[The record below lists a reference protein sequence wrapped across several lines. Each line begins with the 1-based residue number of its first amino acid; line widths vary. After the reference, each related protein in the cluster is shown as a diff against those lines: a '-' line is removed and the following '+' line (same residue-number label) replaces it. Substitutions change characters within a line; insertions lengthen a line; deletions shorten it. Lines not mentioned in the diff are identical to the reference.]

1 MITLV
6 LVLDQCLICF
16 HQKAGL
22 RIVVVVVVVVVV
34 AFELV
39 VGWLGTT
46 AYPDN

>member
-1 MITLV
+1 MINLV

-16 HQKAGL
+16 HRTDGL
-22 RIVVVVVVVVVV
+22 RIVVVV

-39 VGWLGTT
+39 VGWLGMM